1 MAEIKVSAEIHK
13 AFEQLKEAL
22 KTIYPAKEIKDDDIM
37 AAMIGGFFDSLQQ
50 MQHDAQAHGGHHH
63 HHGDHE
69 CCGEGKCKD
78 DGECKCE

>member
-22 KTIYPAKEIKDDDIM
+22 QTIYPQKKISDDEIM
-37 AAMIGGFFDSLQQ
+37 GAMIGWFFDSLSH
-50 MQHDAQAHGGHHH
+50 MQEDANSHKHHH
-63 HHGDHE
+63 HNDHE

-78 DGECKCE
+78 DGECKCK

>member
-22 KTIYPAKEIKDDDIM
+22 QTIYPQKKITDDEIM
-37 AAMIGGFFDSLQQ
+37 GAMIGGFFDSLANIQQ
-50 MQHDAQAHGGHHH
+50 NAHAHHH
-63 HHGDHE
+63 HHDGE

-78 DGECKCE
+78 DGECKCK